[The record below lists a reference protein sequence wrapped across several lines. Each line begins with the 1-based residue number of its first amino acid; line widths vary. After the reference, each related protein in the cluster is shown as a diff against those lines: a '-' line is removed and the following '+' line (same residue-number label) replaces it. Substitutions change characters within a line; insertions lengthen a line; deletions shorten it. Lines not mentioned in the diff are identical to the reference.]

1 VPLNSG
7 DLEPTISAANNIGK
21 HFGAVSINLP
31 HTRCSPLAF
40 PATAF
45 GPLDN
50 KTGKMKLTLGG
61 FGGFWG
67 LGGWQGPP
75 VDVRC
80 LAFGCRCHL
89 TPSVA
94 AFSRRRP
101 LRPFLWIGLA
111 PFIQLAKQPSNCYLA
126 DCAVSP

>member
-1 VPLNSG
+1 LAPKAKPTQLAGSSHVPLNSG

-67 LGGWQGPP
+67 LGGWVVGRGPRWMSGVWHSG
-75 VDVRC
+75 VDV
-80 LAFGCRCHL
+80 
-89 TPSVA
+89 T
-94 AFSRRRP
+94 
-101 LRPFLWIGLA
+101 
-111 PFIQLAKQPSNCYLA
+111 
-126 DCAVSP
+126 

>member
-67 LGGWQGPP
+67 LGGWVVGRGPRWMSGVWHSG
-75 VDVRC
+75 VDV
-80 LAFGCRCHL
+80 
-89 TPSVA
+89 T
-94 AFSRRRP
+94 
-101 LRPFLWIGLA
+101 
-111 PFIQLAKQPSNCYLA
+111 
-126 DCAVSP
+126 